1 MRSYHIWTIGCQMN
15 KADSERLESA
25 MGQMGLSSAASP
37 RDADV
42 IVLNS
47 CVVRQS
53 AEDRA
58 VGMLTSLKP
67 LKERNPDKV
76 IALMGCMVGPK
87 SEPLEKR
94 FPYADV
100 FMRPQEFEPL
110 INLLGDRMGVDPEGC
125 IGPLTATPD
134 VTTFIPISHGC
145 DKMCSFCIIPYRRGR
160 DVSRPVTEIVRESE
174 LLAERGVKEVTL
186 LGQNVDSY
194 GHDLPD
200 NPDLGDLLVEI
211 NDIEGLER
219 VRFLT
224 SHPNDMTDH
233 IIDTVAELDKVCEH
247 FNLPFQAGGRR
258 GAGPH
263 EARVHGR
270 PLPAAGG
277 PDPGAGAQRIAEH
290 GRDRRLLRGDGRA
303 VRAYDGHDP
312 RREVRQG
319 PRGGVLDAARHHRGQ
334 DDGGRR
340 TGGGEDRTA
349 KGGGDAAGR
358 GADGDQLPAGGGDDA
373 GPGGGPEAGEVVR
386 AEQERQAGV
395 LRGRAGQEGAT
406 WWMWSWGRRGRG
418 RCRARRWRED
428 GYSRF
433 RRPLCNAG
441 FKVSFRPKGGI
452 ATMIRPVHL
461 GEQSWMSRALDSSLR
476 FATFGMTC
484 AEVMPR
490 FPFAGTTGMERSL
503 QGVAVA

>member
-25 MGQMGLSSAASP
+25 MGQMGLSSTASP

-67 LKERNPDKV
+67 LKERNPEKV

-87 SEPLEKR
+87 AEPLEKR
-94 FPYADV
+94 FPYADL

-110 INLLGDRMGVDPEGC
+110 ITLLGDRMGVDPEGC

-160 DVSRPVTEIVRESE
+160 DVSRPMEEIVRESE

-247 FNLPFQAGGRR
+247 FNLPFQAGDDEVLARMRR
-258 GAGPH
+258 GYTGDHYRRLAERIRERVPNVSLSTDVIVGFCGETDEQFERTIEMIRDVRFDKVHAAAYSTRPGTIAARMMEDDVPADEKATRFKAVETLQEEVLTQINSHLDGETMRVLVEGRKRGKWYGRNRNDKLVFFEDKGDRKGDMVDVVVEKAGP
-263 EARVHGR
+263 
-270 PLPAAGG
+270 
-277 PDPGAGAQRIAEH
+277 
-290 GRDRRLLRGDGRA
+290 
-303 VRAYDGHDP
+303 
-312 RREVRQG
+312 
-319 PRGGVLDAARHHRGQ
+319 
-334 DDGGRR
+334 
-340 TGGGEDRTA
+340 
-349 KGGGDAAGR
+349 
-358 GADGDQLPAGGGDDA
+358 
-373 GPGGGPEAGEVVR
+373 
-386 AEQERQAGV
+386 
-395 LRGRAGQEGAT
+395 
-406 WWMWSWGRRGRG
+406 W
-418 RCRARRWRED
+418 
-428 GYSRF
+428 
-433 RRPLCNAG
+433 
-441 FKVSFRPKGGI
+441 
-452 ATMIRPVHL
+452 
-461 GEQSWMSRALDSSLR
+461 
-476 FATFGMTC
+476 
-484 AEVMPR
+484 
-490 FPFAGTTGMERSL
+490 SL
-503 QGVAVA
+503 QGTAVA

>member
-1 MRSYHIWTIGCQMN
+1 MN

-160 DVSRPVTEIVRESE
+160 DVSRPVEEIVRESE
-174 LLAERGVKEVTL
+174 LLAERGVREVTL

-200 NPDLGDLLVEI
+200 DPDLGDLLVEI

-233 IIDTVAELDKVCEH
+233 IIETVAELDKVCEH
-247 FNLPFQAGGRR
+247 FNLPFQGWRRR

-263 EARVHGR
+263 EAGVHGG
-270 PLPAAGG
+270 PLPASGG
-277 PDPGAGAQRIAEH
+277 PDPRPGAQRVAQH
-290 GRDRRLLRGDGRA
+290 GRDRRLLRRDGRS
-303 VRAYDGHDP
+303 VRADDGHDTG
-312 RREVRQG
+312 REVRQG
-319 PRGGVLDAARHHRGQ
+319 PRGCVLDAARHHRGQ

-340 TGGGEDRTA
+340 N
-349 KGGGDAAGR
+349 GR
-358 GADGDQLPAGGGDDA
+358 R
-373 GPGGGPEAGEVVR
+373 EVR
-386 AEQERQAGV
+386 ASQ
-395 LRGRAGQEGAT
+395 
-406 WWMWSWGRRGRG
+406 
-418 RCRARRWRED
+418 RCWR
-428 GYSRF
+428 RF
-433 RRPLCNAG
+433 RKRC
-441 FKVSFRPKGGI
+441 
-452 ATMIRPVHL
+452 
-461 GEQSWMSRALDSSLR
+461 
-476 FATFGMTC
+476 
-484 AEVMPR
+484 
-490 FPFAGTTGMERSL
+490 
-503 QGVAVA
+503 